1 MPTMASGPFATVV
14 TQRIRTVP
22 RGSVPAELGRKRIG
36 HSLEHRASLGLV
48 VSVETVD
55 GDDER
60 RVSLDVI
67 VHIGVEAGDRSTMA
81 ASARPGYDTLAILR
95 GGSYERL
102 TIHARSLCLRP
113 QKAARTQDAH
123 ILTAVGET

>member
-1 MPTMASGPFATVV
+1 M
-14 TQRIRTVP
+14 
-22 RGSVPAELGRKRIG
+22 PAELSRQRIG
-36 HSLEHRASLGLV
+36 HSLEHRASPGLV

-55 GDDER
+55 VNDER
-60 RVSLDVI
+60 RVLLDEI

-102 TIHARSLCLRP
+102 TFHARSLRLRP
-113 QKAARTQDAH
+113 QKTASAQDAH
-123 ILTAVGET
+123 ILTEIDEA